1 MSYYAGQLAERVRLE
16 TPQSP
21 GHVLFQFQG
30 IGGLPTIARW
40 VNVARKYHTVSGS
53 LLSIRYASGLYVENR
68 FNNVISAAETF
79 HRLRFSNEIMPQEE
93 FKQFRRQLIR
103 AVPAEHR
110 SWLGNQ
116 LQYSNEPR
124 LRNRLDEMVAYS
136 GPAFANLYSDV
147 KKWAAVIA
155 GSRNRLT
162 HHDEE
167 RKVDFQP
174 GDLVFLTESVFALV
188 MLCLFRECD
197 MDNVSLADAIS
208 ENASMGFLRGKLA
221 ELIPRLHEQIDQR

>member
-1 MSYYAGQLAERVRLE
+1 MSYYAGQLAERVRLD

-30 IGGLPTIARW
+30 IGGMPTVARW
-40 VNVARKYHTVSGS
+40 VSVARRYHTVSGS

-79 HRLRFSNEIMPQEE
+79 HRLRFSNEVMPQEE
-93 FKQFRRQLIR
+93 FKQFRRQLIK

-110 SWLGNQ
+110 NWLGNQ

-124 LRNRLDEMVAYS
+124 LRNRLDEMVAHS
-136 GPAFANLYSDV
+136 GQAFANLYSDG
-147 KKWAAVIA
+147 KKWAAVITGA
-155 GSRNRLT
+155 RNRLT

-167 RKVDFQP
+167 RKVVFQP

-188 MLCLFRECD
+188 MLCLFRECE
-197 MDNVSLADAIS
+197 MDHASLAAAIS
-208 ENASMGFLRGKLA
+208 ENGSMRFLQGKLA
-221 ELIPRLHEQIDQR
+221 EIVPRLHEQIEQR